1 MIVINNEK
9 AIEIAKEKIRA
20 IREPKFKQLDLDF
33 QRALETG
40 SDTTLIVQEKQ
51 KLRDLTDLANNK
63 TVEELLV
70 ILKELENETESSN
83 ES

>member
-9 AIEIAKEKIRA
+9 AIEIAKDKIRA
-20 IREPKFKQLDLDF
+20 IREPMFKKLDLDF

-40 SDTTLIVQEKQ
+40 SDTTLIVKEKQ
-51 KLRDLTDLANNK
+51 RLRDLTDTVTGK

-70 ILKELENETESSN
+70 LLNELGGN
-83 ES
+83 

>member
-1 MIVINNEK
+1 MLVINNEK

-40 SDTTLIVQEKQ
+40 ADTTSIVQEKQ
-51 KLRDLTDLANNK
+51 RLRDLTDTVNGK
-63 TVEELLV
+63 TVEELIQ
-70 ILKELENETESSN
+70 ILNELGAK
-83 ES
+83 

>member
-9 AIEIAKEKIRA
+9 AIEIAKDKIRV

-51 KLRDLTDLANNK
+51 RLRDLTDLANGK

-70 ILKELENETESSN
+70 ILEELEATNV
-83 ES
+83 

>member
-9 AIEIAKEKIRA
+9 AIEIAKEKIRV

-51 KLRDLTDLANNK
+51 RLRDLTDLANNK

-70 ILKELENETESSN
+70 ILKELENDN
-83 ES
+83 

>member
-9 AIEIAKEKIRA
+9 AISIAKDKIRA
-20 IREPKFKQLDLDF
+20 IRESKFKQLDLDF

-40 SDTTLIVQEKQ
+40 SDTALIVQEKQ
-51 KLRDLTDLANNK
+51 RLRNLTDLANDK

-70 ILKELENETESSN
+70 LLKELENDVVD
-83 ES
+83 

>member
-1 MIVINNEK
+1 MIIINNDK

-20 IREPKFKQLDLDF
+20 IREPKLKQLDIDF

-51 KLRDLTDLANNK
+51 RLRDLTDLANNK
-63 TVEELLV
+63 TVEELLI
-70 ILKELENETESSN
+70 ILEELEGGEI
-83 ES
+83 

>member
-9 AIEIAKEKIRA
+9 AISIAKEKIRV

-51 KLRDLTDLANNK
+51 RLRDLTDLANDK
-63 TVEELLV
+63 TVEELLL
-70 ILKELENETESSN
+70 ILEELEVTND
-83 ES
+83 

>member
-9 AIEIAKEKIRA
+9 AIEIAKEKIRV

-51 KLRDLTDLANNK
+51 RLRDLTDLANDK
-63 TVEELLV
+63 TVEELLA
-70 ILKELENETESSN
+70 ILKELENDN
-83 ES
+83 

>member
-1 MIVINNEK
+1 MIKINQDK

-33 QRALETG
+33 QRVLETG

-51 KLRDLTDLANNK
+51 KLRDLTDLANDK
-63 TVEELLV
+63 TVEELLS
-70 ILKELENETESSN
+70 ILESLKS
-83 ES
+83 

>member
-9 AIEIAKEKIRA
+9 AIAIAKEKIRE

-51 KLRDLTDLANNK
+51 KLRDLTDLANDK

-70 ILKELENETESSN
+70 ILKELENDN
-83 ES
+83 

>member
-9 AIEIAKEKIRA
+9 AIEIAKDKIRA
-20 IREPKFKQLDLDF
+20 FREPKLKALDVDF
-33 QRALETG
+33 QRALEAG

-70 ILKELENETESSN
+70 ILKELENDN
-83 ES
+83 

>member
-1 MIVINNEK
+1 MIKINQEK

-20 IREPKFKQLDLDF
+20 IREPMLKKLDVDF

-40 SDTTLIVQEKQ
+40 ADTTIIVQEKQ
-51 KLRDLTDLANNK
+51 RLRDLTELADGK

-70 ILKELENETESSN
+70 VLEELENGGN
-83 ES
+83 

>member
-9 AIEIAKEKIRA
+9 AIEIAKDKIRA

-40 SDTTLIVQEKQ
+40 SDTTLIIQEKQ
-51 KLRDLTDLANNK
+51 RLRDLTDLANDK
-63 TVEELLV
+63 TAEELLV
-70 ILKELENETESSN
+70 ILEELENETETSN

>member
-9 AIEIAKEKIRA
+9 AISIAKEKIRV

-33 QRALETG
+33 QRALEQG
-40 SDTTLIVQEKQ
+40 SDTTEIVKEKQ
-51 KLRDLTDLANNK
+51 KLRDLTDSVNGK

-70 ILKELENETESSN
+70 ILNELGGN
-83 ES
+83 